1 MILPVIMAGG
11 SGSRLWPLSRTHYPK
26 QFHNLLG
33 KSSLLIDTITRL
45 DNIKHQPPLVICNED
60 HRFLV
65 AEQFRKHSL
74 STSGIILEPIG
85 KNTCPAI
92 ALAAFQAVKTNEDP
106 YLLVLA
112 ADHSIGDRDSFQKA
126 IHQAYETAKT
136 GSLVT
141 FGIIPT
147 SPETGY
153 GYIKKGKSLNKYAY
167 YVDGFKE
174 KPNIILA
181 NEYINSG
188 HYLWNSGMFLFK
200 ASSFLKELKKFE
212 PKIYR
217 LCEESID
224 NSTHD
229 LDFIRIDS
237 DAFSNCKSQSVDIA
251 IMEQTKNCA
260 VVPMNADWSDVGS
273 WSALWELSKKD
284 DRNNYFYGDVV
295 AIDCDS
301 NFIRTDEKL
310 TVTLGVK
317 DLIVINTKDALL
329 VAERSCAQ
337 KVKDVVAKLN
347 VDNRN
352 EISHYSNEFR
362 SWGEIE
368 KVDSDNKYIV
378 NRIIIKP
385 GAKISKQ
392 IHYHRSE
399 HWIVVSGTASIV
411 IDGKES
417 VLTENESTFIKVGQE
432 HSIMNPGLVPLII
445 IEIQSGSYVSED
457 DIIRV
462 KEIYNDEC

>member
-153 GYIKKGKSLNKYAY
+153 GYIKQGKSLNKYAY

-237 DAFSNCKSQSVDIA
+237 DAFSNCKSQSVDFA

-301 NFIRTDEKL
+301 NF
-310 TVTLGVK
+310 
-317 DLIVINTKDALL
+317 
-329 VAERSCAQ
+329 
-337 KVKDVVAKLN
+337 
-347 VDNRN
+347 
-352 EISHYSNEFR
+352 
-362 SWGEIE
+362 
-368 KVDSDNKYIV
+368 
-378 NRIIIKP
+378 
-385 GAKISKQ
+385 
-392 IHYHRSE
+392 
-399 HWIVVSGTASIV
+399 
-411 IDGKES
+411 
-417 VLTENESTFIKVGQE
+417 
-432 HSIMNPGLVPLII
+432 
-445 IEIQSGSYVSED
+445 
-457 DIIRV
+457 
-462 KEIYNDEC
+462 